1 MSAFLFRLGR
11 SSARHPF
18 RVLGL
23 WIVIA
28 IAIVALQGAGGGQ
41 FVNRF
46 RVPGAE
52 SQHAADVL
60 NERFPSHGGQTSRI
74 VLHTDHGRLDDA
86 THAAT
91 VRQVRDELAHSHDVA
106 GVAPGATSPDG
117 KTSYL
122 DVAYAVDQLGDTQYV
137 DATKVTDHAR
147 RGGVSVELTGEM
159 AQLAQQDPSSE
170 LIGIGVAIIVLLI
183 AFGSVVAMG
192 LPIVTALVG
201 IFVGAAAVGVLSA
214 FMDVPEFSLIL
225 CMMIGLGVGIDYALF
240 IVTRHRQ
247 HLHDGMSVEDAAG
260 TANATAGQAVLFAG
274 CTVVIAILGLFIA
287 GLPTIS
293 AMGVSVALVVTVA
306 MAAAITLLPGLLGL
320 AGTKIDKLSIH
331 RKGHVT
337 KPATETF
344 SGRWAHHV
352 GSHPVRYAVVGL
364 GVLCAIA
371 VPSLSMRIGTP
382 DDGNAA
388 THTTQRVAYDH
399 LAAGFGPGFNGPIQ
413 VVVEVPTAAD
423 RGAVDRVHQALR
435 SDPGI
440 AEVTPPVFN
449 PAENTALLTA
459 NPVSAPQDERTDR
472 LVRHLRADVLPAT
485 VAGTTARVSLTG
497 QAMVTDV
504 ADRITDR
511 LPLFIAAV
519 VAMSFIL
526 LLIVFRSVLVPLK
539 AALMNLLSIAAAYG
553 VLVAVFQWGWGNELI
568 GLHTTMPIHP
578 MLPLI
583 MFAILFGLSMDY
595 EVFLLSRVREEY
607 VATGDNH
614 ESVVRGLSS
623 SARVIT
629 SAALIMI
636 SVFGAFV
643 LGDDPTGKLFGVGL
657 AAAVFIDATLVR
669 MVLVPAT
676 MSLLG
681 KANWWLP
688 AWLDRIL
695 PHLDLEGTGTDAP
708 VVGASPHANSPPPP
722 ESSSSR
728 GAAGTPRP
736 ADVARISDPH
746 RPFRCNRKEDHAVPD
761 PHPSRRVRRRY
772 PDRPLDRLSTLV
784 PPDLRPA
791 DPRRARRTGR
801 AGVRRRRRRLAVL
814 HRPCRRP
821 GRDPATPH
829 DRVPP
834 QVPTLVVRLQ
844 PRVPALRQPGDE
856 LPPAPTRRV
865 PVHRRGPGRAPR
877 RPLPGRAHRPQ
888 PLDAAGEVVPR
899 HPALRRPARARRRCC
914 SERSPPGSPSSRP
927 VDTHAHCSTSRSASC
942 DGTTAS

>member
-18 RVLGL
+18 RVLGI
-23 WIVIA
+23 WIVAA
-28 IAIVALQGAGGGQ
+28 IAIVALQGVAGGQ

-60 NERFPSHGGQTSRI
+60 NDRFPSHGGQSSRI

-86 THAAT
+86 EHAAT
-91 VRQVRDELAHSHDVA
+91 VRKVQDQLSASHDVT
-106 GVAPGATSPDG
+106 GVAPGAVSADG
-117 KTSYL
+117 TTSYL
-122 DVAYAVDQLGDTQYV
+122 DVAYAVDKLTTTQFD
-137 DATKVTDHAR
+137 DATSATDNAQ
-147 RGGVSVELTGEM
+147 RGGVSVELTGDL

-201 IFVGAAAVGVLSA
+201 IFVGASVVGVLSA
-214 FMDVPEFSLIL
+214 VMDVPEFSLIL

-247 HLHDGMSVEDAAG
+247 HLHEGMSVEDAAG

-274 CTVVIAILGLFIA
+274 TTVVIAILGLFIA

-293 AMGVSVALVVTVA
+293 GMGVSVAVVVTVA

-320 AGTKIDKLSIH
+320 AGTKIDTLSIH

-337 KPATETF
+337 KPPTETF

-352 GSHPVRYAVVGL
+352 GRHPIRYAVVGL
-364 GVLCAIA
+364 GVLSAIA

-388 THTTQRVAYDH
+388 THTTQRIAYDH
-399 LAAGFGPGFNGPIQ
+399 LAAGFGRGFNGPIQ
-413 VVVEVPTAAD
+413 VVVEMASASD
-423 RGAVDRVHQALR
+423 RGAVERVRRALQ

-440 AEVTPPVFN
+440 AQVSPPIVN
-449 PAENTALLTA
+449 PAGDTALLTA
-459 NPVSAPQDERTDR
+459 NPTTAPQDERTDR
-472 LVRHLRADVLPAT
+472 LIRHLRADVLPAT
-485 VAGTTARVSLTG
+485 VTDTNARVSLTG

-526 LLIVFRSVLVPLK
+526 LLIVFRSILVPLK

-568 GLHTTMPIHP
+568 GLHTTMPINP

-595 EVFLLSRVREEY
+595 EVFLLSRVREEF

-614 ESVVRGLSS
+614 EAVVRGLSS

-643 LGDDPTGKLFGVGL
+643 LGDDPNGKLFGVGL
-657 AAAVFIDATLVR
+657 AAAVFLDATLVR
-669 MVLVPAT
+669 MLLVPAT

-681 KANWWLP
+681 RANWWLP

-695 PHLDLEGTGTDAP
+695 PHLDLEGTGTTDAP
-708 VVGASPHANSPPPP
+708 V
-722 ESSSSR
+722 
-728 GAAGTPRP
+728 
-736 ADVARISDPH
+736 ADVETAR
-746 RPFRCNRKEDHAVPD
+746 
-761 PHPSRRVRRRY
+761 
-772 PDRPLDRLSTLV
+772 
-784 PPDLRPA
+784 
-791 DPRRARRTGR
+791 
-801 AGVRRRRRRLAVL
+801 
-814 HRPCRRP
+814 
-821 GRDPATPH
+821 
-829 DRVPP
+829 
-834 QVPTLVVRLQ
+834 
-844 PRVPALRQPGDE
+844 E
-856 LPPAPTRRV
+856 LT
-865 PVHRRGPGRAPR
+865 
-877 RPLPGRAHRPQ
+877 
-888 PLDAAGEVVPR
+888 AA
-899 HPALRRPARARRRCC
+899 
-914 SERSPPGSPSSRP
+914 
-927 VDTHAHCSTSRSASC
+927 
-942 DGTTAS
+942 